1 MYITPAQLAE
11 RPGARELAQVATRE
25 RDAIVVDD
33 LMDATLRGTDRAA
46 WTADQV
52 AIADD
57 ALARI
62 NEAIDGAAGV
72 IDGFLA
78 RRYPLPLAV
87 VSPIVV
93 EWSRSITRY
102 LLHKDRISSD
112 KDDPILRDYRDAQ
125 KMLQLTADGK
135 FSLGADDPVL
145 ADTEAAD
152 VQFTGDGRVFRRDPA
167 GRYP

>member
-25 RDAIVVDD
+25 RDAIVADD
-33 LMDATLRGTDRAA
+33 LMEATLRATDRST
-46 WTADQV
+46 WSADQI

-62 NEAIDGAAGV
+62 NEAITGAAGT

-78 RRYPLPLAV
+78 RRYPLPLATV
-87 VSPIVV
+87 PPIVV

-102 LLHKDRISSD
+102 LLHKDRISGEAT
-112 KDDPILRDYRDAQ
+112 DPILRDYRDAL
-125 KMLQLTADGK
+125 KLLQLTADGK

-145 ADTEAAD
+145 TDAGDAE
-152 VQFTGDGRVFRRDPA
+152 VQFTGDGRVFRRDAA

>member
-25 RDAIVVDD
+25 RDAIVADD
-33 LMDATLRGTDRAA
+33 LMDATLRGTDRSA
-46 WTADQV
+46 WSAELQAV
-52 AIADD
+52 ADD

-62 NEAIDGAAGV
+62 VEAIDGSAGT

-78 RRYPLPLAV
+78 RRYPLPLATVPSV
-87 VSPIVV
+87 VA

-102 LLHKDRISSD
+102 LLHKDRIIGEGT
-112 KDDPILRDYRDAQ
+112 DPILRDYRDAM
-125 KMLQLTADGK
+125 KLLALTADGK

-145 ADTEAAD
+145 TDAEDAD

-167 GRYP
+167 RRYP

>member
-25 RDAIVVDD
+25 RDAIVADD
-33 LMDATLRGTDRAA
+33 LMEATLRDADRGSFPVE
-46 WTADQV
+46 QV

-62 NEAIDGAAGV
+62 NEAITGAAGT

-78 RRYPLPLAV
+78 RRYTLPLATV
-87 VSPIVV
+87 PPIVV

-102 LLHKDRISSD
+102 LLHKDRISGEGT
-112 KDDPILRDYRDAQ
+112 DPILRDYRDAM
-125 KMLQLTADGK
+125 KLLALTADGK
-135 FSLGADDPVL
+135 FSLGADDPVIN
-145 ADTEAAD
+145 DTEDTD

-167 GRYP
+167 RRYP

>member
-25 RDAIVVDD
+25 RDAIVADD
-33 LMDATLRGTDRAA
+33 LMDATLRDADRST
-46 WTADQV
+46 WSADEL

-62 NEAIDGAAGV
+62 NEAIAEAGGI

-78 RRYPLPLAV
+78 KRYPLPLAIVPGV
-87 VSPIVV
+87 VTA
-93 EWSRSITRY
+93 WARSITRY
-102 LLHKDRISSD
+102 LLHKDRLSGEN
-112 KDDPILRDYRDAQ
+112 DDPIVRDYRDAM
-125 KMLQLTADGK
+125 KLLALVAAGK

-145 ADTEAAD
+145 ADAEDAE

>member
-25 RDAIVVDD
+25 RDAIVADD
-33 LMDATLRGTDRAA
+33 LMEATLRVTDRSS
-46 WTADQV
+46 WSSDLV

-62 NEAIDGAAGV
+62 NEAITGAAGT

-78 RRYPLPLAV
+78 RRYTLPLPTV
-87 VSPIVV
+87 PTIVT

-102 LLHKDRISSD
+102 LLHKDRISGEGT
-112 KDDPILRDYRDAQ
+112 DPILRDYRDAM
-125 KMLQLTADGK
+125 KTLALTADGK

-145 ADTEAAD
+145 NDTEAAD
-152 VQFTGDGRVFRRDPA
+152 VQFVADGRVFRRDPS

>member
-33 LMDATLRGTDRAA
+33 LMDATLRTLDRSA
-46 WTADQV
+46 WSADQI

-62 NEAIDGAAGV
+62 MEAIAEAGGI

-78 RRYPLPLAV
+78 RRYPLPLATV
-87 VSPIVV
+87 PGVLTA
-93 EWSRSITRY
+93 WARSITRY
-102 LLHKDRISSD
+102 LLHKDRLSTD
-112 KDDPILRDYRDAQ
+112 QNDPIVRDYRDAM
-125 KMLQLTADGK
+125 KLLQLVAEGK

-145 ADTEAAD
+145 NDPADSE
-152 VQFTGDGRVFRRDPA
+152 VQFVSDGHVFRRDA
-167 GRYP
+167 SRRYP